1 MHYAISN
8 YVICILVW
16 HLHHTKLPGRVDT
29 LDIDNVV
36 LHGYPDADLAGTFDT
51 SKATSGGFVEIVG
64 DNTFF
69 PLDWYS
75 KRQTAT
81 SHSTT
86 EAELVSASKMLR
98 ESLVPLQHLW
108 SIMLQRPVLAVV
120 HEDNMSTITVI
131 QAGCSPQLRYINKH
145 HRISLGLVHE
155 MCKQSDMKLEHCPTD
170 KQKGDLMTKGLARP
184 KHGPALRMVGLYP
197 TIILEW

>member
-1 MHYAISN
+1 M
-8 YVICILVW
+8 
-16 HLHHTKLPGRVDT
+16 
-29 LDIDNVV
+29 
-36 LHGYPDADLAGTFDT
+36 HGYPDADLAGTFDT
-51 SKATSGGFVEIVG
+51 SRATSGGFVEIVG

-155 MCKQSDMKLEHCPTD
+155 MCKQSDMKVEHCPSD
-170 KQKGDLMTKGLARP
+170 KQKGDIATKGLARS
-184 KHGPALRMVGLYP
+184 KHEAACKMVGLYP
-197 TIILEW
+197 VIVLEW